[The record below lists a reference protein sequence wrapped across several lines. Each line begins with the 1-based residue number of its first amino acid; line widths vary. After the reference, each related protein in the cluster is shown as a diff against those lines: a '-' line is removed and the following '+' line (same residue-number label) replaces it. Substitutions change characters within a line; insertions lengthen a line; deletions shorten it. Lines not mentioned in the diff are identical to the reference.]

1 MEKHFQKKAS
11 ACSDVISKETKQG
24 RNYVCTI
31 SLDALLKFHPL
42 LSFLSNNFPPAL
54 FGSDH
59 PHLNPTIVTMAS
71 ASPNIEIIDP
81 AMVKSSKALLSVRP
95 ILRALI
101 SCKAKLI
108 HISSECWHLCKVAT
122 WISFPAKLNSNKY
135 GASGKHSQGG
145 ELILLIGENSSVEF
159 YLLIIML
166 TKTLQTDAV
175 GGPFRIFYN

>member
-24 RNYVCTI
+24 RNDICTI
-31 SLDALLKFHPL
+31 SLDALLKTPSL
-42 LSFLSNNFPPAL
+42 VFLSNNFPPAL

-101 SCKAKLI
+101 SCKAELV
-108 HISSECWHLCKVAT
+108 HISSECWHSCNIAT
-122 WISFPAKLNSNKY
+122 WISFPAKLNSNNMVPVANVHK
-135 GASGKHSQGG
+135 AES
-145 ELILLIGENSSVEF
+145 
-159 YLLIIML
+159 
-166 TKTLQTDAV
+166 
-175 GGPFRIFYN
+175 